1 MFIPSART
9 AGQFAAVLLC
19 TFAFVAAGQD
29 KKSSEQPAQTPVLSP
44 NETVAVTAVE
54 TPDSLLGS
62 DLDQVA
68 SGFAGS
74 TGKMAVIKR
83 LEALFKGSAKPI
95 VQTKPFDPAPPYI
108 AMHEIPAKDELTPAR
123 MIIVYRLRFVNA
135 KKAQDAIEGIVG
147 ESGTVEVS
155 ENQNSVIINTEKD
168 KADAI
173 RGALLSLDQPQPQI
187 LVEAQIIEVQLEQG
201 EERDVQLQYSQY
213 DAKTGTTDTYGFRL
227 DSPGQKNNADQSS
240 GFDFFPI
247 SSKDSSG
254 NTKKLQAALKW
265 LSTST
270 DAKVL
275 ASPNIIADL
284 GSEAKMTTGEE
295 LPYMETAMTS
305 AGVAQNIKFKKTGVN
320 LRIKPVIINKDTV
333 RLEIKPEIILA
344 VRYQTFTQ
352 KDSEGNV
359 TSESGIPVVSVRNIE
374 TTLTAADGEIIMLG
388 GLYSSEATERLRK
401 TPILSELPV
410 IGDLF
415 TAKDATIY
423 DKQLLFFMKI
433 HILQSPYSVL
443 LDPETTAAQIQDI
456 GRAVRDS
463 GTLFREKSKPEVKD
477 QETLFKID
485 SLWNPE
491 PVILKNLGNEA
502 GMEKRVPPRPLS
514 NQQPVI
520 LKKDSGASGKL
531 SPENAVS
538 GNGAKVEKNGQK

>member
-1 MFIPSART
+1 M
-9 AGQFAAVLLC
+9 
-19 TFAFVAAGQD
+19 
-29 KKSSEQPAQTPVLSP
+29 
-44 NETVAVTAVE
+44 
-54 TPDSLLGS
+54 
-62 DLDQVA
+62 
-68 SGFAGS
+68 
-74 TGKMAVIKR
+74 
-83 LEALFKGSAKPI
+83 
-95 VQTKPFDPAPPYI
+95 
-108 AMHEIPAKDELTPAR
+108 
-123 MIIVYRLRFVNA
+123 
-135 KKAQDAIEGIVG
+135 
-147 ESGTVEVS
+147 
-155 ENQNSVIINTEKD
+155 
-168 KADAI
+168 
-173 RGALLSLDQPQPQI
+173 
-187 LVEAQIIEVQLEQG
+187 QLEQG

-485 SLWNPE
+485 SLWNPK

-538 GNGAKVEKNGQK
+538 GNSVKVEKNGQK